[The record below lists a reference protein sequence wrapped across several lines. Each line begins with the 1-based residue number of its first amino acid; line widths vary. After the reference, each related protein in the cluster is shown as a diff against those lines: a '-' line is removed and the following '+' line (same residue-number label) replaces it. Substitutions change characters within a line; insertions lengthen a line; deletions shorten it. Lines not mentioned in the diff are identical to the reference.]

1 VAVVGNYA
9 VGKTTLLVRIVE
21 KRFQEQLSVTVGSDA
36 ISYVHDER
44 CEIVFTDT
52 AGEERFK
59 VGNRERK
66 PGLLISHFF
75 FSVRQ

>member
-1 VAVVGNYA
+1 MAVVGNYA

-21 KRFQEQLSVTVGSDA
+21 KQFQEQLSATVGSDA
-36 ISYVHDER
+36 IRYAHDEK

-59 VGNRERK
+59 VGEAGEA
-66 PGLLISHFF
+66 P
-75 FSVRQ
+75 